1 MSLYKQEAKEAL
13 DSGETVNI
21 CDSEDI
27 SGGVTASLSNYD
39 GWTLY
44 THVAGAI
51 DITVEISP
59 DNTDTWY
66 EIPESPLSY
75 SEETDDAN
83 VIDYDGTDIRLTGS
97 NDTDVTADVY
107 GIY

>member
-1 MSLYKQEAKEAL
+1 MPYPN
-13 DSGETVNI
+13 GETVSI

-27 SGGVTASLSNYD
+27 SDGVTASLGNYD

-51 DITVEISP
+51 DITVELSS
-59 DNTDTWY
+59 DNGDTWY

-83 VIDYDGTDIRLTGS
+83 VIDYKATDIRLTGS
-97 NDTDVTADVY
+97 NTTDVTSQIR

>member
-1 MSLYKQEAKEAL
+1 
-13 DSGETVNI
+13 
-21 CDSEDI
+21 
-27 SGGVTASLSNYD
+27 VTAPLKNYD

-51 DITVEISP
+51 DITVELSP
-59 DNTDTWY
+59 DGGGTWY

-83 VIDYDGTDIRLTGS
+83 EVGYNGTDIRLTGS
-97 NDTDVTADVY
+97 NTTDVTADVR

>member
-1 MSLYKQEAKEAL
+1 MAKL
-13 DSGETVNI
+13 GETVSI
-21 CDSEDI
+21 CEAEDI
-27 SGGVTASLSNYD
+27 SDGVTASLRNYD

-51 DITVEISP
+51 DITVELSS
-59 DNTDTWY
+59 DGGDTWY

-83 VIDYDGTDIRLTGS
+83 VIDYNGTDIRLTGS
-97 NDTDVTADVY
+97 NTTEVTADVY